1 MHKYNIVLLFSAFE
15 NVKQFFL
22 LDSFISDLLIMSPF
36 SVIYYYN
43 CSYI

>member
-1 MHKYNIVLLFSAFE
+1 LSH
-15 NVKQFFL
+15 
-22 LDSFISDLLIMSPF
+22 F